1 MADTCGV
8 ITFSKSK
15 DCVFNAETLR
25 DLLNTYEWDY
35 SGSKWDCKGNEI
47 FLDGYS
53 FETSAYP
60 SAVPETVHS
69 YVVYSEDGEKVSKDP
84 SEMDSDDWDRV
95 VDTDQAPRSLGDL
108 SEAISPLL
116 ESGWI
121 EFACVA
127 NYKWKYVYFESM
139 RVYADGRVF
148 SRYSRSGPGTEP
160 RNDFEEYVPN
170 NASL

>member
-15 DCVFNAETLR
+15 DCVFNAEALK

-35 SGSKWDCKGNEI
+35 SGSKWDCEDNEI

-53 FETSAYP
+53 FETSSYP
-60 SAVPETVHS
+60 SAVPEIVHS
-69 YVVYSEDGEKVSKDP
+69 YVVYSEDGEEVSKDP

-95 VDTDQAPRSLGDL
+95 VDTDQAPRSLRDL

-139 RVYADGRVF
+139 RVHADGKVLI
-148 SRYSRSGPGTEP
+148 RYSRSGQGTEP
-160 RNDFEEYVPN
+160 RHDVEEYIPSN
-170 NASL
+170 TY